1 MNSPLWRVFK
11 YTFYNL
17 IRTKSVP
24 GLAVLLFVVS
34 LSLFYMESD
43 PSRAGVSLLNIIL
56 FVVPLFNLIFALS
69 HVYNSLEFLEVLSVQ
84 PIPRQA
90 VFKGYCL
97 GLAIALA
104 VAYLIGVGVPV
115 LVFSWN
121 YLGIQLILSG
131 LLLGWIFCF
140 IGAWI
145 GMCVRDKSTGI
156 GLGLLIWFY
165 CSVIYD
171 GLLLLLLWNFSDY
184 PIEPIVLPLAAL
196 NPVDLGRIA
205 VLLQLDL
212 AALMGYSGAVY
223 KEFFQSEQ
231 GIFLSLLLMGIWII
245 IPAWFAYRAFLRKDF

>member
-17 IRTKSVP
+17 IRSKSVP

-43 PSRAGVSLLNIIL
+43 ASRAGVSLLNIIL

-84 PIPRQA
+84 PIPRQS
-90 VFKGYCL
+90 VFKGYAL

-104 VAYLIGVGVPV
+104 IAYVIGVGVPI
-115 LVFSWN
+115 LVFLPN
-121 YLGIQLILSG
+121 FLGIQLVLSG

-140 IGAWI
+140 IGTWI
-145 GMCVRDKSTGI
+145 GIRVRDKSTGI

-171 GLLLLLLWNFSDY
+171 GLLLLLLWGFSDY
-184 PIEPIVLPLAAL
+184 PIEPVVLPLAAL
-196 NPVDLGRIA
+196 NPVDLGRIS

-212 AALMGYSGAVY
+212 AALMGYTGAVY
-223 KEFFQSEQ
+223 KEFFQSNM
-231 GIFLSLLLMGIWII
+231 GIFVSMLLMNIWIV
-245 IPAWFAYRAFLRKDF
+245 IPAWFAHRSFIRKDF